1 MTCLC
6 AFFRWQVRVEKL
18 EHQIQMAAEIR
29 VQRIIEDRDR
39 LLSELKTWWG
49 EEEVRTVELR
59 QKCTEVLITGP
70 KNVEETA
77 SLKVSSGRRKTR
89 TRAFRFKIQ
98 LAAGASLRH
107 RRKLSYK
114 LALNV
119 DLELDSKIF
128 TPPNTKLNYFLL
140 GMKC

>member
-1 MTCLC
+1 
-6 AFFRWQVRVEKL
+6 
-18 EHQIQMAAEIR
+18 MAAEIR

-128 TPPNTKLNYFLL
+128 TPPNTKLKYFLL